1 MKKRSLLLPGLLL
14 WLFLGMMASCRKDQA
29 ELPAGADMQS
39 ADAAIQWFEKL
50 RELTKVCPGFSPPV
64 ASRAFAYSG
73 IALYESVV
81 AGMPGYQSL
90 EGSLTVLRNVPKPE
104 TGKLY
109 YWPASANA
117 ALSYMAQHLYANMPA
132 EQLDSVKALEQ
143 RLTQSFLADADGE
156 IIDRSVEF
164 GRRVAEIIFDWSA
177 GDGGHEGYKKNFP
190 AGYVAATGPGTWK
203 PTAPNFQ
210 NALQPYW
217 GFNREII
224 PGSIN
229 FSQPVPPKP
238 YSTDPNSPFYI
249 QALEVY
255 ATVNNLTAEEK
266 TIARYWSDDPGIPG
280 TPPGH
285 SISIATQVL
294 EKEKA
299 SLALAAETYCKTGM
313 AISEAF
319 VSCWRCK
326 YHFNLLRP
334 ITYIRENIDD
344 TWNTLLATPPFPE
357 YTSGHSVQSGAAAQV
372 LSDLFGYNYAFT
384 DRTHEYRTDIDG
396 SPRSY
401 GSFFDMADEA
411 AVSRLYGGIHYRDA
425 IEVGLEQGRKIGQAV
440 RDIPA
445 FKQ

>member
-1 MKKRSLLLPGLLL
+1 MGKKTFFLPV
-14 WLFLGMMASCRKDQA
+14 LFLLVFMGMMVSCRKEQP
-29 ELPAGADMQS
+29 EIQINADKQS
-39 ADAAIQWFEKL
+39 AEVAVQWFEKL

-81 AGMPGYQSL
+81 AGMPGYRSL
-90 EGSLTVLRNVPKPE
+90 EGSLTVLKNLPKPE
-104 TGKLY
+104 PDKNY
-109 YWPASANA
+109 YWPACANA
-117 ALSYMAQHLYANMPA
+117 ALSYMAQHLYANMPVDH
-132 EQLDSVKALEQ
+132 LDSVKALEL
-143 RLTQSFLADADGE
+143 RLQLEFSAEADAE
-156 IIDRSVEF
+156 TIERSAAF
-164 GRRVAEIIFDWSA
+164 GRQVAENVFDWSN
-177 GDGGHEGYKKNFP
+177 GDGGGEGYKRNFP
-190 AGYVAATGPGTWK
+190 SGFVAPAGPGLWK
-203 PTAPNFQ
+203 PTAPNYQ

-229 FSQPVPPKP
+229 YSQPVPPKTF
-238 YSTDPNSPFYI
+238 STDPGSPFYA

-255 ATVNNLTAEEK
+255 TVVNNLTQEEK
-266 TIARYWSDDPGIPG
+266 TIARYWSDDPGLPG

-294 EKEKA
+294 EKENA
-299 SLALAAETYCKTGM
+299 SLALAAETYCKLGI
-313 AISEAF
+313 AISDAF

-334 ITYIRENIDD
+334 ITYIQEYMDNG
-344 TWNTLLATPPFPE
+344 WNSLLTTPPFPE

-384 DRTHEYRTDIDG
+384 DRTHEHRTDIDG

-401 GSFFDMADEA
+401 DSFFDMAQEA
-411 AVSRLYGGIHYRDA
+411 AISRLYGGIHYRDA
-425 IEVGLEQGRKIGQAV
+425 IEVGIGQGIKIGQLV
-440 RDIPA
+440 REISA